1 MRLRVGIVGLGNQWE
16 TRHLPA
22 LRSLADRFE
31 VRGICEQVAHLAKRA
46 ATELGT
52 VPVDGFRALAARED
66 IDAILYFADQ
76 WYGAT
81 PILAACD
88 HGKAVYSAISL
99 PLAPDEARLLRQRVE
114 ESGIAFMAE
123 LPRRHAPATV
133 RLKELIVTRLGRP
146 RLLFCHRRVPLSGT
160 AAAAPPRDRTSE
172 ARDLMEL
179 VDWCRYVAGS
189 EPTSVVSVRHAET
202 PGGETDDYQMMSL
215 DFTPAEQAASA
226 AGGGVPAA
234 GSGTLAAGSGTLAS
248 GSGTLA
254 SGSGTLASG
263 SGTLAQISCG
273 YYMPRQ
279 WEEAVGFRPPA
290 ALQVACEKGIAFIDL
305 PTSLVWFDGAGRH
318 QESLESDRP
327 VGEHMLL
334 QFHRKVT
341 SLVRAVSG
349 LDDTLK
355 AMQIVQ
361 AASTSQTEGRRVQL

>member
-1 MRLRVGIVGLGNQWE
+1 MRLRVGIVGLGSQWE
-16 TRHLPA
+16 SRHLPA

-52 VPVDGFRALAARED
+52 LPVDGFRALAARDD
-66 IDAILYFADQ
+66 IDAILYLADQ

-88 HGKAVYSAISL
+88 HGKAVYSAIAL

-133 RLKELIVTRLGRP
+133 RLKELIATRLGRP
-146 RLLFCHRRVPLSGT
+146 RLLFCHRRVPLSG
-160 AAAAPPRDRTSE
+160 AAVTAPPRDRASE

-179 VDWCRYVAGS
+179 VDWCRYVAGA
-189 EPTSVVSVRHAET
+189 EPTSVVSVRHAEV
-202 PGGETDDYQMMSL
+202 PGADTDDYQMMSL
-215 DFTPAEQAASA
+215 DFTSVDEALSA
-226 AGGGVPAA
+226 TET
-234 GSGTLAAGSGTLAS
+234 GSLPPGNGP
-248 GSGTLA
+248 
-254 SGSGTLASG
+254 
-263 SGTLAQISCG
+263 LAQISCG

-305 PTSLVWFDGAGRH
+305 PASLVWFDGVGRH
-318 QESLESDRP
+318 QESLDSERP
-327 VGEHMLL
+327 VGEQMLM

-361 AASTSQTEGRRVQL
+361 AAATSQSEGRRVHVGER

>member
-1 MRLRVGIVGLGNQWE
+1 MKLRVGIVGLGSQWE
-16 TRHLPA
+16 SRHLPA

-46 ATELGT
+46 AAELGAA
-52 VPVDGFRALAARED
+52 PVDGFRALAARDD

-88 HGKAVYSAISL
+88 YGKAVYSAISL
-99 PLAPDEARLLRQRVE
+99 PFAPDEAALLRQRVE

-133 RLKELIVTRLGRP
+133 RLKELIATGLGRP
-146 RLLFCHRRVPLSGT
+146 RLLFCHRRVPLSGAPAT
-160 AAAAPPRDRTSE
+160 ALPRDRASE

-179 VDWCRYVAGS
+179 VDWCRYVAGA
-189 EPTSVVSVRHAET
+189 EPTSVMAVRHAEA

-215 DFTPAEQAASA
+215 DFTPD
-226 AGGGVPAA
+226 GPPGNGP
-234 GSGTLAAGSGTLAS
+234 
-248 GSGTLA
+248 
-254 SGSGTLASG
+254 
-263 SGTLAQISCG
+263 LAQISCG

-290 ALQVACEKGIAFIDL
+290 ALQVACESGIAFIDL
-305 PTSLVWFDGAGRH
+305 PSSLVWFDPAGRH
-318 QESLESDRP
+318 QESLESERP

-341 SLVRAVSG
+341 SLVRSVSG
-349 LDDTLK
+349 LDDTLT
-355 AMQIVQ
+355 AMRIVQ
-361 AASTSQTEGRRVQL
+361 AAAKSQTEGRRVSV

>member
-1 MRLRVGIVGLGNQWE
+1 MRLRVGIVGLGSQWE
-16 TRHLPA
+16 SRHLPA

-52 VPVDGFRALAARED
+52 VPVDGFRALAARDD

-99 PLAPDEARLLRQRVE
+99 PLAADEALLLRRRVE

-133 RLKELIVTRLGRP
+133 RLKELIATRLGRP
-146 RLLFCHRRVPLSGT
+146 RLLFCHRRVPLSGSSPAT
-160 AAAAPPRDRTSE
+160 PPRDKASE
-172 ARDLMEL
+172 SRDLTEL
-179 VDWCRYVAGS
+179 VDWCRYVAGA
-189 EPTSVVSVRHAET
+189 EPTSVVSVRHAEA
-202 PGGETDDYQMMSL
+202 PGAETDDYQMMSL
-215 DFTPAEQAASA
+215 DFTSA
-226 AGGGVPAA
+226 DGGQLVP
-234 GSGTLAAGSGTLAS
+234 GNGP
-248 GSGTLA
+248 
-254 SGSGTLASG
+254 
-263 SGTLAQISCG
+263 LAQISCG

-305 PTSLVWFDGAGRH
+305 PASLVWFDAVGRH

-327 VGEHMLL
+327 VGEQMLL

-341 SLVRAVSG
+341 SLVRAISG

-361 AASTSQTEGRRVQL
+361 AAATSQAEGRRVRV

>member
-1 MRLRVGIVGLGNQWE
+1 MRLRVGIVGLGSQWE
-16 TRHLPA
+16 SRHLPA

-146 RLLFCHRRVPLSGT
+146 RLLFCHRRVPLSG
-160 AAAAPPRDRTSE
+160 AAAVAPPRDRTSE

-202 PGGETDDYQMMSL
+202 LGGETDDYQMMSL
-215 DFTPAEQAASA
+215 DFTPAEN
-226 AGGGVPAA
+226 
-234 GSGTLAAGSGTLAS
+234 GTLAPGN
-248 GSGTLA
+248 
-254 SGSGTLASG
+254 
-263 SGTLAQISCG
+263 GTLAQISCG

-305 PTSLVWFDGAGRH
+305 PASLVWFDGVGRH

-361 AASTSQTEGRRVQL
+361 AAATSQTEGRRVQV